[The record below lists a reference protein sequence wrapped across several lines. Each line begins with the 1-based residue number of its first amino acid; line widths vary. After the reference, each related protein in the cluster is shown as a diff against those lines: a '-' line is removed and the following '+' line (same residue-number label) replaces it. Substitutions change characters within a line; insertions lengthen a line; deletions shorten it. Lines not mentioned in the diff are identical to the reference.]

1 MKNFSHTTKGQL
13 RALASISQNNRT
25 PNAPVVLE
33 NMEFLINS
41 YREYVR
47 KRGNPWLIS
56 GYVKNAQFQKSMDS
70 LYGSKME
77 AVSYI
82 SELRKST
89 RGRCCA
95 FCGSLN
101 NNQIDHF
108 LPKEHYPEFSIFL
121 LNLFPICACNQTKGK
136 KTTGATV
143 GQRFLHP
150 RFDRNIGERSVFVRI
165 RCHGDIPTYTVV
177 FKKPKGVTDAA
188 AFDFHTETLISKEHL
203 VEYVKDGFERFCRRP
218 GNIVR
223 TLKRSNPH
231 NKQHLVQLLCDEISE
246 ACWQHQSKN
255 NWESIMLQSLVE
267 RRTVNWL
274 WKRLSSP
281 GRNAGD
287 PLVDL

>member
-1 MKNFSHTTKGQL
+1 MKNFSHSSKGQI
-13 RALASISQNNRT
+13 RALARISQNRRS
-25 PNAPVVLE
+25 PNAPVVSQNIEL
-33 NMEFLINS
+33 LIKS
-41 YREYVR
+41 YREYAR
-47 KRGNPWLIS
+47 ERGNPWMIS
-56 GYVKNAQFQKSMDS
+56 GHVKNAEFQQAMGS
-70 LYGSKME
+70 LYGSTME

-82 SELRKST
+82 SALRKST

-121 LNLFPICACNQTKGK
+121 QNLFPICACNQTKGK
-136 KTTGATV
+136 KTTGAKV
-143 GQRFLHP
+143 GERFLHP
-150 RFDRNIGERSVFVRI
+150 KFDRKIGERSVFVRI
-165 RCHGDIPTYTVV
+165 RCHGDVPTYTVI
-177 FKKPKGVTDAA
+177 FKKPKGVLDAK
-188 AFDFHTETLISKEHL
+188 AFEFHTQTLISEENL
-203 VEYVKDGFERFCRRP
+203 VDYVKDGFERFCRRP

-223 TLKRSNPH
+223 ALKRSNPRS
-231 NKQHLVQLLCDEISE
+231 KQHLIQLLCDEISE

-255 NWESIMLQSLVE
+255 NWESIMLQALVE

-274 WKRLSSP
+274 WKRLSAP